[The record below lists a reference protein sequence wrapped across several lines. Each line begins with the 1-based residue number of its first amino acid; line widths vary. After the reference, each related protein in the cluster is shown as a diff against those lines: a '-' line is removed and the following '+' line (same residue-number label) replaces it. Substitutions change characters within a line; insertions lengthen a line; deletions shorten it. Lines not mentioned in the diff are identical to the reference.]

1 MSMRRQRQQQ
11 RRQHPRRSLLLF
23 VGGIID
29 SASHGAV
36 RPAHAQEQQHKKCPC
51 VRATP
56 WDLLSNNDKKAAR
69 TLGYEA
75 ETWDMLDFASARVES
90 RRWTSLSAEKQDAAQ
105 SLGYAD
111 AATWDCC
118 INHYEA
124 FEYDELQLNVPEAY
138 AAIVTLGYSKQHW
151 NGPEW
156 RYDPPLVGAKTW
168 CDNVTSDEE
177 DICVN
182 TAEIDALRTLCYS
195 PSRYRS
201 EPLSGR
207 AMVGGGGTQYV
218 GYDHC

>member
-1 MSMRRQRQQQ
+1 MSMRRQRQQ
-11 RRQHPRRSLLLF
+11 RRQQHPRRSLLLF
-23 VGGIID
+23 VSGIID

-36 RPAHAQEQQHKKCPC
+36 RPVHAQEQQHKQCPC

-56 WDLLSNNDKKAAR
+56 WDLLSNNDRTAAR

-75 ETWDMLDFASARVES
+75 ETWDMLDFGSARVES
-90 RRWTSLSAEKQDAAQ
+90 RRWTSLSAERQDAAQ
-105 SLGYAD
+105 RLGYAD
-111 AATWDCC
+111 ATTWDCC
-118 INHYEA
+118 INHYDA
-124 FEYDELQLNVPEAY
+124 YEYDELQLTVPEAF
-138 AAIVTLGYSKQHW
+138 AAIVTLGYSKQYW

-156 RYDPPLVGAKTW
+156 RYDPPLVEAKTW
-168 CDNVTSDEE
+168 CGNVTSEEE

-182 TAEIDALRTLCYS
+182 AEEIDALKTLCYS